1 MERMLL
7 RMFGIKK
14 EELDAVFEEQPDFFE
29 VCQRN
34 KLRPVEVLKRFQG
47 DPIAGA
53 LSFQE
58 IPRLERFRLLIGF
71 LVALW
76 RTERG
81 MKSYDIFAFSKLT
94 EALKKV
100 SNEEKEL
107 IGVLLPDAIMGEW
120 KEKNLPSGLAL
131 QRYFLETDDLLSL
144 RERLFEVYKVEASP
158 EFKVGALFI
167 LASELASWLAQLLK
181 LGQIQVI
188 VLKGGQNETG
198 R

>member
-100 SNEEKEL
+100 SNEEREL

>member
-100 SNEEKEL
+100 SNEEREL

-144 RERLFEVYKVEASP
+144 RERLFELYKVEASP

>member
-1 MERMLL
+1 
-7 RMFGIKK
+7 
-14 EELDAVFEEQPDFFE
+14 
-29 VCQRN
+29 
-34 KLRPVEVLKRFQG
+34 
-47 DPIAGA
+47 
-53 LSFQE
+53 
-58 IPRLERFRLLIGF
+58 
-71 LVALW
+71 
-76 RTERG
+76 

-100 SNEEKEL
+100 SNEEREL

>member
-7 RMFGIKK
+7 RLFGIKK

-29 VCQRN
+29 VCKRN

-53 LSFQE
+53 LSFQQL
-58 IPRLERFRLLIGF
+58 PRLERFRLLIGF

-81 MKSYDIFAFSKLT
+81 MKTYDIFAFSKLT

-107 IGVLLPDAIMGEW
+107 IGVLLPDAIIGEW

-158 EFKVGALFI
+158 EFRVGALFI

-188 VLKGGQNETG
+188 VLKGGQNATG
-198 R
+198 E

>member
-53 LSFQE
+53 LSFQQ

-100 SNEEKEL
+100 SNEEREL